1 MTNREHTPVRRIGW
15 FTSSYTT
22 NGGNCVE
29 VKFDGGSVFV
39 RDTKYRRNPA
49 NDPATQ
55 PSIALSAI
63 KWKSFLEK
71 VINGAVDD
79 VVGVPAIE
87 LDPAGGATLRAA
99 DGTILVYTEGEW
111 TAFINGI
118 RDGEF
123 SLELVS
129 V

>member
-1 MTNREHTPVRRIGW
+1 MTNLEHKSVRRIGW

-29 VKFDGGSVFV
+29 VKFDGDSVLV

-55 PSIALSAI
+55 PIIALPAI
-63 KWKSFLEK
+63 KWKGFLEK
-71 VINGAVDD
+71 VVTGSVDD
-79 VVGVPAIE
+79 TVGVPAIE
-87 LDPAGGATLRAA
+87 LDPAGGARLRAA
-99 DGTILVYTEGEW
+99 DGTVLVYTRGEW

-123 SLELVS
+123 SRELAS